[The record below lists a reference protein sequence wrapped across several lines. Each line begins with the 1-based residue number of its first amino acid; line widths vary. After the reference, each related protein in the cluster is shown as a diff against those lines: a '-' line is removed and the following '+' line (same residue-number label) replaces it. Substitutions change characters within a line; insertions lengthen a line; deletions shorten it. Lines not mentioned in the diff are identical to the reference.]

1 MNDITA
7 VTPDHPVV
15 VAGAGPVGL
24 TTALLLASRGVPVR
38 VAERARP
45 EVARE
50 WRGSTLHPPTLEI
63 LDRIGLADRAIARGV
78 RVDRLAYGDLDSDD
92 AAVFDYGVLDGLT
105 RYPFR
110 LQYEQYKLL
119 DDLRAAAADSDA
131 IEMCWEHEIVAVSTS
146 ATQADV
152 TIDTPTGTVRWET
165 PLLIAADGSHSAV
178 RSALDIGM
186 DGSTYPT
193 LSLVVASE
201 FDFGAVAGRPSTP
214 VAYYTGGAGRLS
226 LIRTPDIWR
235 VAVSTDEPVDTDL
248 SNVAPV
254 DDARDAHP
262 ALVAA
267 LDAYVGDHS
276 WAAAPLR
283 QHQMYR
289 SHQRVADRM
298 VDGRVALIGD
308 AAHLTSTTGGMG
320 LNSGVHDAAHLV
332 DALDVFGIDEALA
345 DYATVRRAVAME
357 VVQRATSRTRAEM
370 DARSPDARAARLADL
385 QAAAADPQRCGDHL
399 RAAAMFDAVPG
410 PRTSTEAS

>member
-1 MNDITA
+1 GCGYTVPTTVPVENDSIYTTTADASRAAIEQALAEIADHDHGDDIVVVAGTGAATADAIDGLAPGSPCPIVSSNLALARALAGAVGSDRSTSTAMAELDRWVDRRAMSPERSGRTHQMNDITA

-193 LSLVVASE
+193 LSLV
-201 FDFGAVAGRPSTP
+201 
-214 VAYYTGGAGRLS
+214 
-226 LIRTPDIWR
+226 
-235 VAVSTDEPVDTDL
+235 
-248 SNVAPV
+248 
-254 DDARDAHP
+254 
-262 ALVAA
+262 
-267 LDAYVGDHS
+267 
-276 WAAAPLR
+276 
-283 QHQMYR
+283 
-289 SHQRVADRM
+289 
-298 VDGRVALIGD
+298 
-308 AAHLTSTTGGMG
+308 
-320 LNSGVHDAAHLV
+320 
-332 DALDVFGIDEALA
+332 
-345 DYATVRRAVAME
+345 
-357 VVQRATSRTRAEM
+357 
-370 DARSPDARAARLADL
+370 
-385 QAAAADPQRCGDHL
+385 
-399 RAAAMFDAVPG
+399 
-410 PRTSTEAS
+410 